1 MLYLAPS
8 SKEKKKSLKFIFV
21 IMSGLWYLK
30 WTIVFWKVKFV
41 NLLKN
46 ELLGKESVAVWIFLL
61 DIAAVENL

>member
-30 WTIVFWKVKFV
+30 WIIVFWKVKFV

>member
-30 WTIVFWKVKFV
+30 WIIVFWKVKFV

-46 ELLGKESVAVWIFLL
+46 ELLGKESVAVWNFFW